1 MNSLENCV
9 DCMCRAKIFDFLSE
23 EELGLTNRHKTVVRY
38 NRGETIFKQGAP
50 GNHVVSFVRGQAM
63 VYIENPDDEIII
75 LNLVKPTEFLSGTGI
90 YSDERHH
97 FSVKAIADSTVCFIE
112 VEAIK
117 QIMRSNHRFAEAF
130 FDQNHRMI
138 LSLYNKLVSLTTRQQ
153 LGRVA
158 EALIYLCNFYGTNPF
173 TLTISRR
180 ELAQMTN
187 VSKEGIYRLLNT
199 LVSDGIITHESGVI
213 EICNMPTLE
222 EISRRG

>member
-1 MNSLENCV
+1 MVRQTSCV
-9 DCMCRAKIFDFLSE
+9 DCVCRARIFNYLSE
-23 EELGLTNRHKTVVRY
+23 EELALTDRHKTVVSY

-50 GNHVVSFVRGQAM
+50 GNHVVSFVTGQAM

-75 LNLVKPTEFLSGTGI
+75 LNLVKPTEFLSGSGI
-90 YSDERHH
+90 YSDEQHH
-97 FSVKAIADSTVCFIE
+97 FSVKAITDSTVCFIR

-117 QIMRSNHRFAEAF
+117 EIMRTNHSFAEAF

-138 LSLYNKLVSLTTRQQ
+138 LSLYNKLISLTTRQQ

-158 EALIYLCNFYGTNPF
+158 EALLYLHEFYGQNPF
-173 TLTISRR
+173 TLTITRR

-199 LVSDGIITHESGVI
+199 LVSDNIISYENGSVHI
-213 EICNMPTLE
+213 LNMSTLE
-222 EISRRG
+222 EICKRG